1 MNEGIKPF
9 DFRPFEEHYNR
20 WEAQFRSGEG
30 PGDFSFKA
38 GGPTSLYGST
48 DMVFNR
54 AIMGALDLSSD
65 QRQQWARCINSFQ
78 DLRTG
83 WYRKKYTLH
92 FKEHGTAYA
101 AAALKLLGAS
111 PARPVEKCL
120 DVVRS
125 QEAMEKWLKKIPWSI
140 IWPSSHIV
148 TGLPA
153 IIHMFPREHGGDQA
167 DSFFEAYF
175 RWLDDTAEPS
185 TGFWTRGVAHRLGM
199 LKKSSME
206 AMGGAFHMYFIYQA
220 RGRTWPF
227 CRQIVDATLSLQKAN
242 GFWDGDYTYC
252 IDLDGVYSIL
262 RSSAHAGGYRKDD
275 VYNACLRYLASA
287 ALLLNHREQL
297 FHHYTNSH
305 RLPGALSA
313 IAECA
318 LHFPELVKTGRP
330 WVQTL
335 DEACFI

>member
-1 MNEGIKPF
+1 MSDGMRVF
-9 DFRPFEEHYNR
+9 DFRPFEEHYPG
-20 WEAQFRSGEG
+20 WEKQFRSGDG

-38 GGPTSLYGST
+38 GGPASLYGST

-54 AIMGALDLSSD
+54 AITGSFDLSSE
-65 QRQQWARCINSFQ
+65 QRQQWADAINSFQ
-78 DLRTG
+78 ESQTG

-92 FKEHGTAYA
+92 FREHGTAYA

-111 PARPVEKCL
+111 PARSVKECHN
-120 DVVRS
+120 VIRS
-125 QEAMEKWLKKIPWSI
+125 KESMERWLKKISWSI

-148 TGLPA
+148 TGIPA

-167 DSFFEAYF
+167 DRFFEDYF
-175 RWLDDTAEPS
+175 RWLDRTIEPA
-185 TGFWTRGVAHRLGM
+185 TGFWTRGIAHRLGF

-220 RGRTWPF
+220 RGRRWPC
-227 CRQIVDATLSLQKAN
+227 CREIVDAALSLQKAN

-262 RSSAHAGGYRKDD
+262 RSSTHAGGYRKDE
-275 VYNACLRYLASA
+275 VYKACRCYLSSA
-287 ALLLNHREQL
+287 MALLNDREQL
-297 FHHYTNSH
+297 YRYYINSH